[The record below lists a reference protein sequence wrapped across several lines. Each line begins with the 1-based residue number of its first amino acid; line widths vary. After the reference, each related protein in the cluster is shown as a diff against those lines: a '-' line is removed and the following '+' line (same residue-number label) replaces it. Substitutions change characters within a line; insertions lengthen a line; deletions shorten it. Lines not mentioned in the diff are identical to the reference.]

1 MTLSIEFN
9 SLQIE
14 RLASRFAQANGM
26 IAEEMRRGMTISVD
40 VVEQG
45 VVTYMPVNSGE
56 LWRSPKKLVR
66 GVGLNVEGQYA
77 TNSLYGWPVE
87 RGRRPGQ
94 PPPTEAIKLW
104 VIRRGIASG
113 KEADSI
119 AYLIARAIGRRGTK
133 GAFMFEKGAEAAA
146 PLVAKVWEQTA
157 ERITGQLGAV
167 E

>member
-1 MTLSIEFN
+1 MTLSLEFN

-26 IAEEMRRGMTISVD
+26 IQDVMYRGMATSLDI
-40 VVEQG
+40 VEQG
-45 VVTYMPVNSGE
+45 VVNHMPVNSGE
-56 LWRSPKKLVR
+56 LRRSPQKLVR

-77 TNSLYGWPVE
+77 TNSPYGWPVE

-104 VIRRGIASG
+104 VIRRGIATG
-113 KEADSI
+113 KAADSI

-146 PLVAKVWEQTA
+146 PAVSQVWVKTA
-157 ERITGQLGAV
+157 ERITGQLGV
-167 E
+167 SE